1 MFVKPGE
8 LSSSIQHFEK
18 ISRINLDMMNPNKIL
33 GVREKDSRTFYKMD
47 LALEK
52 NENNYQNNLENSQ

>member
-1 MFVKPGE
+1 
-8 LSSSIQHFEK
+8 
-18 ISRINLDMMNPNKIL
+18 MMNPNKIL

-52 NENNYQNNLENSQ
+52 NENNYQNNLENSQKFRKWIFLFKKIFTTQN

>member
-1 MFVKPGE
+1 M
-8 LSSSIQHFEK
+8 I
-18 ISRINLDMMNPNKIL
+18 NPNKIL

-52 NENNYQNNLENSQ
+52 NENNYQNNLENSQKFRKWIFLFKKIFTTQN